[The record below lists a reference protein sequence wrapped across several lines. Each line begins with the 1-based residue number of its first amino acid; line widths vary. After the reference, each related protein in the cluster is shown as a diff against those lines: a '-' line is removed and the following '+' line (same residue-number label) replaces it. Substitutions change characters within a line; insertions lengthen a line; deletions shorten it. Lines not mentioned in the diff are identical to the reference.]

1 MFRSCSACK
10 AVKDRDVDFR
20 HDAWVCDECFPL
32 RNRSSQGSE
41 ARQPPAEAT
50 SANEAPAATAPPTL
64 QVPRPSEEGVVSK
77 PDCPTKAGSPKK
89 SAPAARPAR
98 RQVGVRSVVSVK
110 AVDAVAGEITAELAV
125 FLHYDRPK
133 GFEPPPPTPAPFQR
147 LSDEVAAT
155 LPPVRMRIPD
165 TVESDEVSHTVLLS
179 NKSGRLYE

>member
-10 AVKDRDVDFR
+10 TVKNRDVDFR

-32 RNRSSQGSE
+32 RHRPSQGSE
-41 ARQPPAEAT
+41 EGQSPAEAT
-50 SANEAPAATAPPTL
+50 GANEAPSATAPPAAVAAPSPAR
-64 QVPRPSEEGVVSK
+64 QAPRPSEEGVVPK
-77 PDCPTKAGSPKK
+77 PDCLTTAGSPKK

-133 GFEPPPPTPAPFQR
+133 GFEPPP
-147 LSDEVAAT
+147 
-155 LPPVRMRIPD
+155 
-165 TVESDEVSHTVLLS
+165 
-179 NKSGRLYE
+179 